1 MKQTDYLAG
10 MLRVLLLSELSR
22 GEGYGY
28 GLARSIELGSEG
40 ELAVRPESLYPVLHR
55 LEQDGLI
62 SARWDRAEN
71 GRPRR
76 VYRLTPKGRKHWDKL
91 RPAFVAQTQAAL
103 KAVGTE
109 PAMAQG
115 ARP

>member
-1 MKQTDYLAG
+1 MKNTDYLPG

-28 GLARSIELGSEG
+28 GLARSL
-40 ELAVRPESLYPVLHR
+40 ELAGEGALSVRPESLYPVLHR

-62 SARWDRAEN
+62 GARWDRAEN

-76 VYRLTPKGRKHWDKL
+76 VYRLTPKGRKHWDRL
-91 RPAFVAQTQAAL
+91 RPAFVAQAQAAL
-103 KAVGTE
+103 KAVNAE

-115 ARP
+115 VRP